1 LPIERYGARQL
12 GNRQSA
18 IGNDLGL
25 RVVDLRKGFQ
35 SPAGQRIEVL
45 RGLSLSVEPG
55 ESVAIMGAS
64 GSGKSTLLH
73 LLGGLDEADH
83 GSITVGGREVLAL
96 KPAAAA
102 RLRQSQISFVF
113 QFHYLLSDL
122 TAAENVA
129 MPLLIQRVRRAEAL
143 DRARTLLLDVG
154 LSDRAEHPVTHLS
167 GGEQQRVAVARALIT
182 EPQLILA
189 DEPTGNLDA
198 SISDEIARTLT
209 NYTATYSH
217 MAVIATHNPDLARR
231 CDRVLNL
238 VDGRLHES
246 IERFEQRS
254 ASSLRLGK

>member
-1 LPIERYGARQL
+1 MDRTPEQHTESLH
-12 GNRQSA
+12 
-18 IGNDLGL
+18 
-25 RVVDLRKGFQ
+25 VVDLRKAFL

-83 GSITVGGREVLAL
+83 GSITLGGREIGAL
-96 KPAAAA
+96 KTTASA
-102 RLRQSQISFVF
+102 RLRQSHISFVF

-129 MPLLIQRVRRAEAL
+129 MPLLIQRVSRGEAL
-143 DRARTLLLDVG
+143 HRAHILLGDVG

-167 GGEQQRVAVARALIT
+167 GGEQQRVAVARALVT
-182 EPQLILA
+182 RPQLILA

-209 NYTATYSH
+209 NYTATHSH
-217 MAVIATHNPDLARR
+217 MAVIATHNPDLASR
-231 CDRVLNL
+231 CDRISNL

-246 IERFEQRS
+246 IEQFEQRS
-254 ASSLRLGK
+254 VSSLHLGK

>member
-1 LPIERYGARQL
+1 MTYRSSPDQL
-12 GNRQSA
+12 GALN
-18 IGNDLGL
+18 
-25 RVVDLRKGFQ
+25 VVDLRKAFL
-35 SPAGQRIEVL
+35 SPAGDRIEVL
-45 RGLSLSVEPG
+45 RGLSFSVEPG

-83 GSITVGGREVLAL
+83 GSITIGQQDIGSLDAI
-96 KPAAAA
+96 ASA
-102 RLRQSQISFVF
+102 RLRQSQIAFVF

-122 TAAENVA
+122 TALENVA
-129 MPLLIQRVRRAEAL
+129 MPLFIRRVDRRKALERAHIMLAE
-143 DRARTLLLDVG
+143 VG
-154 LSDRAEHPVTHLS
+154 LSERAEHPVTHLS
-167 GGEQQRVAVARALIT
+167 GGEQQRVAVARALVT

-198 SISDEIARTLT
+198 SISDDIARTLT
-209 NYTATYSH
+209 NYTATH
-217 MAVIATHNPDLARR
+217 TRMAVIATHNPDLARR

-254 ASSLRLGK
+254 ARSVHLGN

>member
-1 LPIERYGARQL
+1 MTPGKPI

-18 IGNDLGL
+18 IGNGL
-25 RVVDLRKGFQ
+25 RVVDLRKAFQ

-83 GSITVGGREVLAL
+83 GSITVAGRDIGAL
-96 KPAAAA
+96 KRAASA

-113 QFHYLLSDL
+113 QFHYLLNDL
-122 TAAENVA
+122 TAVENVA
-129 MPLLIQRVRRAEAL
+129 MPLLIQRIRRREAL
-143 DRARTLLLDVG
+143 DRAQTLLRNVG
-154 LSDRAEHPVTHLS
+154 LSDRADHPVNHLS
-167 GGEQQRVAVARALIT
+167 GGEQQRVAVARALVT

-198 SISDEIARTLT
+198 AISDEIARTLT
-209 NYTATYSH
+209 NYTSTHAH
-217 MAVIATHNPDLARR
+217 MAIIATHNPDLASQ

-238 VDGRLHES
+238 ADGRLHES

-254 ASSLRLGK
+254 SSSLHLGK

>member
-1 LPIERYGARQL
+1 MTTGKSI

-18 IGNDLGL
+18 IGNGL
-25 RVVDLRKGFQ
+25 RVVDLRKAFQ
-35 SPAGQRIEVL
+35 SPAGRRIEVL

-73 LLGGLDEADH
+73 LLGGLDDADH
-83 GSITVGGREVLAL
+83 GSITVGGREILAL
-96 KPAAAA
+96 KPTAAA

-129 MPLLIQRVRRAEAL
+129 MPLLIQRVRRGEAL
-143 DRARTLLLDVG
+143 DRAQTLLRDVG
-154 LSDRAEHPVTHLS
+154 LSDRSEHPVTHLS
-167 GGEQQRVAVARALIT
+167 GGEQQRVAVARALVT

-209 NYTATYSH
+209 NYTATHSH
-217 MAVIATHNPDLARR
+217 MAVIATHNPDLACR

-246 IERFEQRS
+246 IERFAQRS
-254 ASSLRLGK
+254 PSSLHLGK